1 MHQLFGRPAVVMS
14 KDRDTALISDCRKGD
29 RNALETLVRRYEKPV
44 YNAAYRMLGN
54 PDDAADITQIAFLKV
69 FENLDRYN
77 PKFKFFSWI
86 YRIAVNESINFLK
99 RRGHQEPLDD
109 RQASSLRGPAALVES
124 GRIGDCVQG
133 VLMELQ
139 EEQRAV
145 IVLRH
150 FTECSYQE
158 IADILQ
164 IPEKTVKSRLYTARQ
179 IMKEKITAM
188 GLVGK

>member
-1 MHQLFGRPAVVMS
+1 MG
-14 KDRDTALISDCRKGD
+14 KDRDTALINDCKRGD
-29 RNALETLVRRYEKPV
+29 RNALETLVRRYEKPI

-86 YRIAVNESINFLK
+86 YRIAVNESINLLK
-99 RRGHQEPLDD
+99 RRGHQEPFND
-109 RQASSLRGPAALVES
+109 RHASSLREPEALAEA
-124 GRIGDCVQG
+124 GHLCDCVQEI
-133 VLMELQ
+133 LMELQ
-139 EEQRAV
+139 EEHRAV

-150 FTECSYQE
+150 FTECSYHE
-158 IADILQ
+158 IGEILQ
-164 IPEKTVKSRLYTARQ
+164 IPDKTVKSRLYTARQ
-179 IMKEKITAM
+179 IMKDKIKAK